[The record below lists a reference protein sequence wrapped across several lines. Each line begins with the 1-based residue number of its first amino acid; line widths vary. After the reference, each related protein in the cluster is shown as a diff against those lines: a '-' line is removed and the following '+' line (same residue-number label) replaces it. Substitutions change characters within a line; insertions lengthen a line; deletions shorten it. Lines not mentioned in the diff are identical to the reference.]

1 MLQVR
6 EIPRRLWRW
15 KRRIKVHSRSFI
27 LYRDYSNS
35 FTLLANSPEVEAPRQ
50 GNVKKKRKK
59 EREKKSKKKKI
70 SMHGQ
75 IQDLL
80 GFYQSYS
87 HHLVRCYPLTWS
99 FPSTLYFVNLAIFF
113 TWVSCL
119 TPNLGLWS
127 KNKPSEISKDDP
139 KRINALFLRF
149 CFKYILAF

>member
-1 MLQVR
+1 MTVKTSHKSAFALFHSLSRLFQLVYFVGELSWSWSPAAR
-6 EIPRRLWRW
+6 EC
-15 KRRIKVHSRSFI
+15 K
-27 LYRDYSNS
+27 
-35 FTLLANSPEVEAPRQ
+35 
-50 GNVKKKRKK
+50 KKKRKK
-59 EREKKSKKKKI
+59 EREKKSPKKKS

-75 IQDLL
+75 IQGLFV
-80 GFYQSYS
+80 FYQSYS
-87 HHLVRCYPLTWS
+87 HHLVRCYPLTS

-149 CFKYILAF
+149 CFKHILAF